1 MSCIESTVCVAG
13 GGPAGLMLGLLL
25 ARVAIQVTVL
35 EKHADF
41 LRDFRGDTVHPA
53 TLEVLDQLGLA
64 DRFHALPHRKVPAI
78 EMVQGGRRME
88 MADFRLLRVRFPYL
102 AFIPQWEFL
111 NLLAEVGAGLPTFRL
126 LMRSQ
131 AHDLVRDGG
140 RVAGVRF
147 RDADGEHEIRAQLTV
162 GADGRNSAIRMAAA
176 LPSRA
181 FGAPTDVGLFKISR
195 RADDPDEGLCI
206 RVGGGSVLSLI
217 DRGSYWQASFEITK
231 GTAPSGIEHVR
242 EQVAAL
248 ALPGRP
254 SERDPRAPSTRR
266 THRPA
271 TPLARP
277 GLLCIGDAAH
287 AMSPIGGFGVNLAIQ
302 DAVATANLLTVPLLH
317 AQRHGTPIP
326 PTVLAAVK
334 RRRRQPTV
342 AAQTLQRLIQRFGIE
357 PAMRGDR
364 LRQPIAGSRLVR
376 QAMAY
381 MVGVG
386 LRPERITCLPGS
398 ADQ

>member
-1 MSCIESTVCVAG
+1 MAG

-248 ALPGRP
+248 APFLADRV
-254 SERDPRAPSTRR
+254 SEIHELHRLDVRIDLLRR
-266 THRPA
+266 WHA
-271 TPLARP
+271 P